1 MVCRPETIFST
12 KEANMEA
19 YENLKAL
26 VLGVEADLIKAK
38 AGNKAAGTRVRKE
51 MQAIKKAAQEV
62 RQAILELRTE

>member
-1 MVCRPETIFST
+1 
-12 KEANMEA
+12 MES

-26 VLGVEADLIKAK
+26 VLGVEADLIKAQ

-62 RQAILELRTE
+62 RQAILELRAE

>member
-1 MVCRPETIFST
+1 MFFLT
-12 KEANMEA
+12 KEANMES

-26 VLGVEADLIKAK
+26 VLGVEADLIKAQ

-62 RQAILELRTE
+62 RQAILELRAE